1 MKKNLL
7 ALGIAASL
15 ILGGCGRNGNPVMI
29 TAHRGDQSAAPE
41 NTLSA
46 FEAAIE
52 NGADYVELDVTE
64 TKDGILVILHDD
76 SLMRTTG
83 LEKNIW
89 DVTYEETQK
98 LDAGSWY
105 SGEFAGERIPTLEE
119 VIRLC
124 KGKIKMNIEIK
135 VTGHES
141 KEFVEKIVALIQKE
155 ELSNQCI
162 VTSFDYDTV
171 RMVKELDSSL
181 QAGPILSGKEQN
193 LENYQDMD
201 LFSIS
206 GKILT
211 KDMVE
216 EAHKMGK
223 PVHVW
228 TVNDKSKIKKF
239 WRMGVDNI
247 ITNDPG
253 LVRKIVE

>member
-1 MKKNLL
+1 MKKSLL
-7 ALGIAASL
+7 ILGIAASL
-15 ILGGCGRNGNPVMI
+15 ILGGCVRTENHIMI

-105 SGEFAGERIPTLEE
+105 LADFAGERIPTLEE
-119 VIRLC
+119 VIGLC

-135 VTGHES
+135 IAGYES
-141 KEFVEKIVALIQKE
+141 KEFVEKVVALIQRE
-155 ELSNQCI
+155 EILNQCI

-171 RMVKELDSSL
+171 RKVKELEPAIQVGL
-181 QAGPILSGKEQN
+181 IL
-193 LENYQDMD
+193 
-201 LFSIS
+201 
-206 GKILT
+206 
-211 KDMVE
+211 
-216 EAHKMGK
+216 
-223 PVHVW
+223 
-228 TVNDKSKIKKF
+228 
-239 WRMGVDNI
+239 
-247 ITNDPG
+247 
-253 LVRKIVE
+253 

>member
-15 ILGGCGRNGNPVMI
+15 ILGGCAGTNKQVMI

-52 NGADYVELDVTE
+52 NGADYIELDVTE
-64 TKDGILVILHDD
+64 TKDGVLVILHDD
-76 SLMRTTG
+76 SLMRTAG

-89 DVTYEETQK
+89 EVTYEETQQ

-105 SGEFAGERIPTLEE
+105 SEDFAGEKIPTLEE
-119 VIRLC
+119 VIELC

-135 VTGHES
+135 VAGQES
-141 KEFVEKIVALIQKE
+141 EEFVEKIVNLIQKE
-155 ELSNQCI
+155 DLLSQCI

-171 RMVKELDSSL
+171 RTVKELAPSI
-181 QAGPILSGKEQN
+181 QAGPILSKEGEN
-193 LENYQDMD
+193 LADYQDMD
-201 LFSIS
+201 VFSIS
-206 GKILT
+206 SKILT
-211 KDMVE
+211 KDMVK
-216 EAHKMGK
+216 EAHEMGK

-253 LVRKIVE
+253 LVSKVVE

>member
-1 MKKNLL
+1 MKKGLL
-7 ALGIAASL
+7 ILGIAASL
-15 ILGGCGRNGNPVMI
+15 ILEGCTRTENQIMI

-52 NGADYVELDVTE
+52 NGADYVELDVIE
-64 TKDGILVILHDD
+64 TKDRILVILHDD
-76 SLMRTTG
+76 SLMRTAG

-105 SGEFAGERIPTLEE
+105 SGDFVGERIPTLEE
-119 VIRLC
+119 VIELC

-135 VTGHES
+135 VAGHES
-141 KEFVEKIVALIQKE
+141 EEFVEKVVDLIQRE
-155 ELSNQCI
+155 EILSQCI

-171 RMVKELDSSL
+171 RKVKELEPSI
-181 QAGPILSGKEQN
+181 QAGLILSKEGKN
-193 LENYQDMD
+193 LADYQDMD

-206 GKILT
+206 RKILT
-211 KDMVE
+211 KDLVE

-223 PVHVW
+223 PVYVW
-228 TVNDKSKIKKF
+228 TVNKKREIKKF

-253 LVRKIVE
+253 LVRKIVQ